1 MAYYPKERRTILTG
15 QALPVN
21 GNPFVFDRFAPDGYG
36 LTKIRLLLCVT
47 TSVGAADP
55 ITWGAYQFI
64 KGITLYD
71 NLDQYYFQ
79 NVPGMGLYRYNM
91 KADKCQP
98 FHDPILAAAGTYLA
112 VLDLP
117 LVFPWI
123 YRPEDTILETKRI
136 NRLTLELQLGTVADL
151 LTTPAANVMT
161 ATLGI
166 ELIGNRASIGVNKD
180 GVKDPESAQRYAH
193 SFFRTYPLRHA
204 DLDRKWDVD
213 AAADLAYLGFLLYN
227 HGASGLPFIGSV
239 AAPGNDHVT
248 NVNFYDVGHRYL
260 NNVQALSFMQER
272 QEEWDFNRHGADLVS
287 PITRLGEYWHNFV
300 DTNGIKPGS
309 INEGYQAKLPATL
322 DWTNATA
329 TDETDLL
336 VWGVR
341 SPREA

>member
-1 MAYYPKERRTILTG
+1 MAYYPKEKRTILTG

-21 GNPFVFDRFAPDGYG
+21 GNPFVFDRFPMDGYG
-36 LTKIRLLLCVT
+36 LTKIRLLFCVT
-47 TSVGAADP
+47 TDVGAADP
-55 ITWGAYQFI
+55 ITWGVYQFI

-79 NVPGMGLYRYNM
+79 SVPGMALFRYNSV
-91 KADKCQP
+91 ADQAQP
-98 FHDPILAAAGTYLA
+98 FHTPILAAAGTYYA
-112 VLDLP
+112 VVDLP
-117 LVFPWI
+117 LVYPFL
-123 YRPEDTILETKRI
+123 YRPEDTILETKRL

-151 LTTPAANVMT
+151 LVTPAANVMT
-161 ATLGI
+161 CTLGI
-166 ELIGNRASIGVNKD
+166 ELIGTRASIGINRD
-180 GVKDPESAQRYAH
+180 GLKDPGSAQRYFH
-193 SFFRTYPLRHA
+193 SFFRTYPMLHA
-204 DLDRKWDVD
+204 DVRRDWQLD
-213 AAADLAYLGFLLYN
+213 AAADLAYLGFFLYN

-260 NNVQALSFMQER
+260 NNVQELSFREER
-272 QEEWDFNRHGADLVS
+272 QEMIDYNRHGADLVS
-287 PITRLGEYWHNFV
+287 PITRLGEYWHSFV
-300 DTNGIKPGS
+300 DITGRKPGS

-322 DWTNATA
+322 EWANGTA